1 MTNDDPSTPEG
12 SPPKFKD
19 TAEKGRVISTLG
31 TSDSDTDFQSAYS
44 ASPRESYASFE
55 NGKQA
60 DSDDDAALILKSVPE
75 NHEDRFSAVPKTR
88 RERVSSTAT
97 AILKREKSEPRVTN
111 PLPPRNR
118 IPSKQA

>member
-1 MTNDDPSTPEG
+1 M
-12 SPPKFKD
+12 
-19 TAEKGRVISTLG
+19 LG

-55 NGKQA
+55 NGKKT
-60 DSDDDAALILKSVPE
+60 DSDDDADLVLKSVPE

-97 AILKREKSEPRVTN
+97 AILKREKSE
-111 PLPPRNR
+111 LPPRNR